1 MPLPRCR
8 LAFALFA
15 LLPLV
20 ARGHAPGEDMAAAA
34 RAWLAA
40 LDPALRAQA
49 TFPFTDAERENW
61 HFIPRARQGVPF
73 KAMSPA
79 QQEAARA
86 LLATALSAHGVL
98 RVEAIRGLEEVLRTI
113 EGAARRD
120 SALYYVTVFGEP
132 AEHGAWGWRVE
143 GHHLSVNLTVI
154 DGHAFSTTPLF
165 MGANP
170 AEVRLPGPAQG
181 RRALAEEEDLGRALV
196 QSLDPA
202 QLQAALLSAT
212 APGEIITGSDRQAK
226 LEQPAGVSYA
236 ALTPPQ
242 QAHFIGLVRL
252 YASRLRPELA
262 EAELQKIADRGW
274 NTLTFAWAGGRARGE
289 PHYYRIHGPHFVIE
303 YDNTQNDANH
313 VHTVWRDFTGDF
325 GRDLLRE
332 HYQASHASPARPA
345 PR

>member
-1 MPLPRCR
+1 MPLPRRR
-8 LAFALFA
+8 LAFALFT

-20 ARGHAPGEDMAAAA
+20 VRGHAPGEDMAVAA
-34 RAWLAA
+34 RAWLAT

-49 TFPFTDAERENW
+49 AYPFADAERENW

-73 KAMSPA
+73 KAMAPA

-86 LLATALSAHGVL
+86 LLATGLSAHGVL
-98 RVEAIRGLEEVLRTI
+98 RVETIRGLEEILRAI

-132 AEHGAWGWRVE
+132 AEHGTWGWRVE
-143 GHHLSVNLTVI
+143 GHHLSINLTVI
-154 DGHAFSTTPLF
+154 EGHAIAATPLF

-170 AEVRLPGPAQG
+170 AEVRLPGPARGQ
-181 RRALAEEEDLGRALV
+181 RALAEEEDLGRALV

-202 QLQAALLSAT
+202 QLRTALLSAT
-212 APGEIITGSDRQAK
+212 APGEIVTGSDRQAT
-226 LEQPAGVSYA
+226 LERPAGVSYA

-242 QAHFIGLVRL
+242 QAQLGDLVRL

-262 EAELQKIADRGW
+262 DAEMRKIADRGW
-274 NTLTFAWAGGRARGE
+274 HTLTFAWAGGHARGE

-325 GRDLLRE
+325 GRDVLRA
-332 HYQASHASPARPA
+332 HYQAAHPSPANPA
-345 PR
+345 PH